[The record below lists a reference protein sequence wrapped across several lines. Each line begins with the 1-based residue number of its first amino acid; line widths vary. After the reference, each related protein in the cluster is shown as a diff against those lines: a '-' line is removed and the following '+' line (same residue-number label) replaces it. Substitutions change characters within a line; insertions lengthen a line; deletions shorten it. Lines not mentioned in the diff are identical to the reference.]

1 MALRFAILTI
11 VLCFVNSIN
20 CQTCCSGG
28 IPLSNNVGLVFSE
41 KDKLLL
47 GFSYDYNNLN
57 TLKNENETIDD
68 NSRLRTTHS
77 ILLNVGYAI
86 NTKLTTEALMT
97 WVNQRRIINQLDS
110 ENIDQTYGIGDAI
123 ALVKYSVWANYN
135 LNVGLGVKIPLGSS
149 TETNDQ
155 GITLN
160 ADLQPGS
167 NAWDIIYLINA
178 SKAFNFRPT
187 MVFSSRVIYRQTG
200 ENDTYLNNSNYK
212 FGNELQIYLNVSDQ
226 YIIKNSFLNP
236 GLTFKFRNASK
247 DKVQGFDLPNT
258 GGNWLF
264 AIPNFSINL
273 FQNIVF
279 NAALELPLY
288 SKPDGIQLTPTYRL
302 TSGFLLKL
310 FNKPQAVT
318 IN

>member
-1 MALRFAILTI
+1 M
-11 VLCFVNSIN
+11 
-20 CQTCCSGG
+20 
-28 IPLSNNVGLVFSE
+28 SNNVGLVFSE